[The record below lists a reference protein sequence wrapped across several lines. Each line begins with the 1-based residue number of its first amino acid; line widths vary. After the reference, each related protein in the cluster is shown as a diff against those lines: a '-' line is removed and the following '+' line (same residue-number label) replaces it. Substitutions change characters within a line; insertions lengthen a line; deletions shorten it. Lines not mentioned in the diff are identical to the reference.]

1 MDISIF
7 PSGIED
13 VHYTIF
19 SQSLQ
24 VMSQTLQR
32 DVYSLRAPG
41 FPIDKVKQPDPDP
54 LAAVQY
60 SGLYWVTHL
69 LDCNTGG
76 NTIDN

>member
-1 MDISIF
+1 
-7 PSGIED
+7 
-13 VHYTIF
+13 
-19 SQSLQ
+19 
-24 VMSQTLQR
+24 MSQTLQR